1 MHEKFLSNAFMSTL
15 NENKYIYIWSI
26 SATAVMKKL
35 RLSDSNSDN
44 EVNLL
49 NNTTQC
55 KI

>member
-15 NENKYIYIWSI
+15 NENKYIYIWNI
-26 SATAVMKKL
+26 SAPAVMKKN
-35 RLSDSNSDN
+35 SNSDN

-49 NNTTQC
+49 KNTTQC